1 MPGQSSESRAQ
12 FFGLSSKEGASCHF
26 WRHFTSKDL
35 YHKILWEVG
44 KKGIWVSPLSPFDLS
59 LSKDQPRSF
68 SDKSRTLNIIVLHRK
83 GSPTSTSDA
92 GSSTQIR
99 QKGHNGTA
107 RIFRPVGA
115 IAQEFARFA
124 MMSAPTNSQAR
135 PAPTDDDVPR
145 VDRQHQFNGGE
156 SPPTANGA
164 TADAAAGPSA
174 AKTNTSTTT
183 DEMCV
188 VANNDGAPK
197 APATIPAT
205 LPSSAGNVTA
215 PPAKSSAARTDP
227 SPSASSEEEEWHSAS
242 SRLQRT
248 PYSDHGSASSSS
260 SSSFY
265 ATPGTTGTDGTT
277 TKAVDQTNTSAD
289 PSSTSSS
296 DKISDARK
304 TLQWTPPPSADNK
317 VSYLRIWS
325 ECIITRE
332 M

>member
-26 WRHFTSKDL
+26 WRHFTRIFTTKFSGRLGRKAF
-35 YHKILWEVG
+35 G
-44 KKGIWVSPLSPFDLS
+44 FRLS
-59 LSKDQPRSF
+59 LPLTSLCSQTSLAHSPTNLAPSH
-68 SDKSRTLNIIVLHRK
+68 IIVLHRK

-99 QKGHNGTA
+99 QKGHNETA
-107 RIFRPVGA
+107 RIFRPVGV

-124 MMSAPTNSQAR
+124 MMSAPTNSQTR
-135 PAPTDDDVPR
+135 PAPTDGDVPR
-145 VDRQHQFNGGE
+145 VDRQQHFNGGE

-174 AKTNTSTTT
+174 AKTNPRTTT

-188 VANNDGAPK
+188 VANNDDAPK
-197 APATIPAT
+197 PPATIHAT

-289 PSSTSSS
+289 SSSTSSS